1 MYLADEWQDFEV
13 LDTGDGYKLERWGD
27 VMLARPDPQVIWPKA
42 RPELWEKAD
51 ALYSRSREGGGNWN
65 FSRKLPERWAIGYK
79 GLRFFVRPT
88 GFKHTGLFPEQ
99 AANWD
104 WMRSALEG
112 KKDAKVLNLF
122 AYTGGATLACMQAGA
137 DVTHVDAA
145 KGMNQ
150 WAKENRDLSGLRQD
164 GCRFIVEDAMAFL
177 RREIRRGSTYEGILM
192 DPPSYG
198 RGPSG
203 EVWKLEDELYALVDT
218 AAQLLS
224 GRAAFFLVNSYTT
237 GFQPTVIRNIIEKT
251 VCARHGGKAEADEL
265 TLPVTSGGL
274 LPCGCS
280 GRWTAGEDK

>member
-27 VMLARPDPQVIWPKA
+27 VLLARPDPQVIWPKA

-51 ALYSRSREGGGNWN
+51 AEYSRSREGGGNWS
-65 FSRKLPERWAIGYK
+65 FRRKLPERWEIGYK

-104 WMRSALEG
+104 WMRKTLEG
-112 KKDAKVLNLF
+112 KENARVLNLF

-177 RREIRRGSTYEGILM
+177 RREIRRGSVYEGILM

-203 EVWKLEDELYALVDT
+203 EVWKLEDELYTLVDT
-218 AAQLLS
+218 ASQLLS
-224 GRAAFFLVNSYTT
+224 ERAAFFLVNSYTT
-237 GFQPTVIRNIIEKT
+237 GFQPTVIRNMIEKT
-251 VCARHGGKAEADEL
+251 VCARRGGKAEAGEL

-280 GRWTAGEDK
+280 GRWTAGEDR

>member
-27 VMLARPDPQVIWPKA
+27 VLLARPDPQVIWPKA

-112 KKDAKVLNLF
+112 NLG
-122 AYTGGATLACMQAGA
+122 TSTCRSM
-137 DVTHVDAA
+137 
-145 KGMNQ
+145 
-150 WAKENRDLSGLRQD
+150 RSSSGP
-164 GCRFIVEDAMAFL
+164 EM
-177 RREIRRGSTYEGILM
+177 
-192 DPPSYG
+192 
-198 RGPSG
+198 
-203 EVWKLEDELYALVDT
+203 
-218 AAQLLS
+218 
-224 GRAAFFLVNSYTT
+224 RA
-237 GFQPTVIRNIIEKT
+237 R
-251 VCARHGGKAEADEL
+251 
-265 TLPVTSGGL
+265 
-274 LPCGCS
+274 
-280 GRWTAGEDK
+280 